1 MPLSGAMVV
10 IQVSL
15 LVISQGTLAVTLKVT
30 LVSSALTFILVLS
43 AESSLA
49 AAACVRVM
57 VSLSLPPLVAASVR
71 TASLV
76 VSAVFSLY
84 EMVIS

>member
-1 MPLSGAMVV
+1 MVV

-30 LVSSALTFILVLS
+30 LVSSALTGILVLS

-49 AAACVRVM
+49 AAAWVRVM
-57 VSLSLPPLVAASVR
+57 LTLSVAANSEAASVR
-71 TASLV
+71 TASLDV
-76 VSAVFSLY
+76 MAVFTSY
-84 EMVIS
+84 VMVMV